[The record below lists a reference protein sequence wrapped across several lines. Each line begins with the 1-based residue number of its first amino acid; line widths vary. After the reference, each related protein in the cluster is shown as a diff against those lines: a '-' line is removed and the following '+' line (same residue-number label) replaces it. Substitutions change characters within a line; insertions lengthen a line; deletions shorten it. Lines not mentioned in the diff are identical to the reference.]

1 MPGECI
7 PQDKFLR
14 PEPMSQQ
21 SAPDDS
27 CSGLGKTAWIFIGS
41 ACAPRLD
48 KLHRI
53 YAEAYANQ
61 SRVGASTG
69 KEWFILEDRLK
80 NNALKNGKLLDSI
93 LYAKIKT
100 A

>member
-53 YAEAYANQ
+53 YAEAYANNPA
-61 SRVGASTG
+61 SARVLEKNG
-69 KEWFILEDRLK
+69 FILEDRLK